1 MSANL
6 GQRGRRPTM
15 RDVGERAGV
24 SFKTVSRVVNGEE
37 SVRPELRERVLA
49 AIEELGYRPDPAA
62 STLRRADG
70 RTGTVAV
77 IVDDLANPFAATVH
91 RAVVDAM
98 RDHGTLVLSASTYE
112 DCGREQ
118 EAFRAFVDR
127 RIDGLILMPTS
138 AEHAWLADVRGPE
151 IPVVMVDRPA
161 VGFGTDLVLSDH
173 RPAAARATTHL
184 ARRGHRRIA
193 LLAEGR
199 DVHTARE
206 RVAGYAEALA
216 AAGLDIDP
224 ALVRTG
230 IRDQQQAQDATV
242 QLLTGD
248 APPTAILGGYN
259 RATIGVIRALRRLDL
274 QHAVALVGFDDVEL
288 ADLLEPAVTVIAQDA
303 VAIGRTAADQ
313 LLDRLGGNAGAPRT
327 RVIPTQLI
335 PRGSGEIPA
344 PG

>member
-1 MSANL
+1 
-6 GQRGRRPTM
+6 M

-24 SFKTVSRVVNGEE
+24 SFKTVSRVVNGEAA
-37 SVRPELRERVLA
+37 VRPEVRERVLA

-91 RAVVDAM
+91 RAVVDVM
-98 RDHGTLVLSASTYE
+98 GERGTLVLSASTDE
-112 DCGREQ
+112 DPAREQ

-138 AEHAWLADVRGPE
+138 VEHGWLADVRGPE

-161 VGFGTDLVLSDH
+161 VGFDTDVVLSDH

-184 ARRGHRRIA
+184 THRGHRRIA
-193 LLAEGR
+193 LLTESM

-206 RVAGYAEALA
+206 RLAGYEDALA
-216 AAGLDIDP
+216 AAGVALDP
-224 ALVRTG
+224 ALVRSG
-230 IRDQQQAQDATV
+230 LHNQRQAQDAAIE
-242 QLLTGD
+242 LLD
-248 APPTAILGGYN
+248 APDPPTAILGGYN
-259 RATIGVIRALRRLDL
+259 RATVGAVHALRRLGL
-274 QHAVALVGFDDVEL
+274 QHDVALVGFDDVEL
-288 ADLLEPAVTVIAQDA
+288 ADLLEPAITVIAQDA
-303 VAIGRTAADQ
+303 TGIGAAAAQQ
-313 LLDRLGGNAGAPRT
+313 LRRRLDGEDRAASP
-327 RVIPTQLI
+327 RVIPTRLI

-344 PG
+344 R